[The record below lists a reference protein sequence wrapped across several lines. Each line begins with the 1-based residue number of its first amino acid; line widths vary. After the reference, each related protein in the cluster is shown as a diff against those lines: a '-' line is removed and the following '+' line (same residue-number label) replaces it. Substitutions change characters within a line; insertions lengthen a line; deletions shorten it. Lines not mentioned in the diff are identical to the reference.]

1 MTSFEF
7 LGGRN
12 RLCRGQR
19 QNRIKVGKIQTILRF
34 KHPSCHLTLVFSNNS
49 ICPRHP
55 ELLREVTKRLTAY
68 QRHGNHTPGRFSTG
82 CPHWL
87 RRFYHARPVTEQEY
101 HCPYCLSSP
110 YREPPDIG
118 SRLFIA
124 PYRAVCSAN
133 RGAVANVAYVHHNS
147 NRNVFDE
154 WVFNCQRMPR
164 SQ

>member
-19 QNRIKVGKIQTILRF
+19 QNRIKVGKIQTILCF

-68 QRHGNHTPGRFSTG
+68 QLHGNHTPGRFSTG

-110 YREPPDIG
+110 YRKPPDTC
-118 SRLFIA
+118 SLLLIA
-124 PYRAVCSAN
+124 PCRKTESQRPNNQSRCNLVAFVSRRSWRSRYCGLCS
-133 RGAVANVAYVHHNS
+133 
-147 NRNVFDE
+147 
-154 WVFNCQRMPR
+154 